1 MNWIGFKTL
10 TMREVGRF
18 FSVWRQTII
27 PGLITSVL
35 YILIFGFTLEKR
47 IESIDGVP
55 YTLFHTPWFD
65 YDERPYKRNFKFFI
79 VHASNETAWTATR
92 YFAGSIIK
100 L

>member
-47 IESIDGVP
+47 IESI
-55 YTLFHTPWFD
+55 
-65 YDERPYKRNFKFFI
+65 ERDQGLRRKRKKI
-79 VHASNETAWTATR
+79 VNTIDTV
-92 YFAGSIIK
+92 
-100 L
+100 